1 MWRGAIP
8 AVRRLPSIGR
18 RLPQRGL
25 HGSHCSI
32 GARRGPKCQRRRLLP
47 LHWAAEG
54 GLSDLV
60 AALLRNGADPNA
72 RDRRGFTPL
81 HKAVEGGFSEA
92 AEFLLAKGADS
103 NAQSD
108 TGWTPLHTACAS
120 GDEEAA
126 CLLLSFKADPKKP
139 DHSGRE
145 PSYYAQRAGYKKV
158 GIIAMPPYP
167 PIWLRA
173 ILMTLAVVP
182 TILSLA
188 AAYVDV
194 EIPFFIAHIVG
205 YAVAFLAVFAGR
217 FWFFAVI
224 LCLFLAFDVAI
235 FSAVRAISNWG

>member
-1 MWRGAIP
+1 MKRSSFQRGSNRELFAACRSGNYEAAVAALERGADP
-8 AVRRLPSIGR
+8 NASDGDCR
-18 RLPQRGL
+18 
-25 HGSHCSI
+25 
-32 GARRGPKCQRRRLLP
+32 P

-60 AALLRNGADPNA
+60 AALLRNGADPNV

-81 HKAVEGGFSEA
+81 HKAVEGGYSEA
-92 AEFLLAKGADS
+92 AEVLLTKGADP
-103 NAQSD
+103 NAQSA
-108 TGWTPLHTACAS
+108 TGWTPLHAVCAN
-120 GDEEAA
+120 GDETGVD
-126 CLLLSFKADPKKP
+126 LLLSFKADPKKP
-139 DHSGRE
+139 DRNERE

-158 GIIAMPPYP
+158 ALIALSPYP
-167 PIWLRA
+167 PIWFRA

-194 EIPFFIAHIVG
+194 AIPFLIAHIVG
-205 YAVAFLAVFAGR
+205 YAVAFLAVFAR
-217 FWFFAVI
+217 RVWFFAAI